1 MILDW
6 LFAPQCVG
14 CGLSAK
20 ALCPAC
26 AGSLLELGPACG
38 RCAEPTAAGLCQR
51 CATAPLPL
59 EQILAPWQFGGQ
71 LAAAIRRLKFANGA
85 HVARDVAPLWA
96 PLLAA
101 VVEAHAAIVVPVP
114 LHWRRRLVRGY
125 DQAWLL
131 AVHACAAG
139 GLAPPRSLL
148 RRIRGAP
155 AQSKLSAAHRRE
167 NLRGAFSVRTPH
179 EVAGRTIVLVDDVVT
194 TGATFAAA
202 AIPLRAAGAC
212 AIYGVALARAGGFV

>member
-1 MILDW
+1 MVLDW
-6 LFAPQCVG
+6 LFASQCVG
-14 CGLSAK
+14 CGQPATT
-20 ALCPAC
+20 LCPTC

-38 RCAEPTAAGLCQR
+38 RCAEPTTSAVCSR
-51 CATAPLPL
+51 CATTPLPL

-71 LAAAIRRLKFANGA
+71 LAAAIKRLKFANGA

-101 VVEAHAAIVVPVP
+101 VVEQHAGIVVPIP

-131 AVHACAAG
+131 ALHGCAAVK
-139 GLAPPRSLL
+139 LAPPRPLL
-148 RRIRGAP
+148 RRIRASP
-155 AQSKLSAAHRRE
+155 AQSNLTAVARRD
-167 NLRGAFSVRTPH
+167 NLRDAFMVRNPL
-179 EVAGRTIVLVDDVVT
+179 EVTGRTIVLVDDVVT
-194 TGATFAAA
+194 TGATLTAAA
-202 AIPLRAAGAC
+202 LALRAAGAC

>member
-1 MILDW
+1 MVLDW

-14 CGLSAK
+14 CGQSATT
-20 ALCPAC
+20 LCPAC
-26 AGSLLELGPACG
+26 TGSLVELGPSCV
-38 RCAEPTAAGLCQR
+38 RCAEPTTATVCRR
-51 CATAPLPL
+51 CEATPLPL

-71 LAAAIRRLKFANGA
+71 LAAAVRRLKFANGS
-85 HVARDVAPLWA
+85 HVARDLAPLWA

-101 VVEAHAAIVVPVP
+101 VVEQHAAIVVPVP
-114 LHWRRRLVRGY
+114 LHWSRRLVRGY

-131 AVHACAAG
+131 ALHACAAEN
-139 GLAPPRSLL
+139 LAPPRSLL

-155 AQSKLSAAHRRE
+155 AQSRLTAVARRE
-167 NLRGAFSVRTPH
+167 NLRGAFTVRNPR

-202 AIPLRAAGAC
+202 AHPLRAAGAC

>member
-1 MILDW
+1 MLLDW
-6 LFAPQCVG
+6 LFAPQCAA
-14 CGLSAK
+14 CTQPAS

-26 AGSLLELGPACG
+26 IGTLLELGTACG
-38 RCAEPTAAGLCQR
+38 RCAEPTAGGVCRR

-71 LAAAIRRLKFANGA
+71 LAAAIKRLKFANGA

-101 VVEAHAAIVVPVP
+101 VVEEHAAIVVPIP

-131 AVHACAAG
+131 AVHACAAANI
-139 GLAPPRSLL
+139 APPRALL

-155 AQSKLSAAHRRE
+155 AQSKLSAAARRD
-167 NLRGAFSVRTPH
+167 NLRGAFCVRDPQ

-194 TGATFAAA
+194 TGATLAAA
-202 AIPLRAAGAC
+202 ALPLRAAGAI
-212 AIYGVALARAGGFV
+212 AVYGVALARAGGFV

>member
-1 MILDW
+1 MVLDW

-14 CGLSAK
+14 CGQSAST
-20 ALCPAC
+20 LCPAC
-26 AGSLLELGPACG
+26 AGSLVELGPACG
-38 RCAEPTAAGLCQR
+38 RCAEPTAAGLCRR
-51 CATAPLPL
+51 CATVPLPL

-71 LAAAIRRLKFANGA
+71 LATAIRRLKFTNGA

-101 VVEAHAAIVVPVP
+101 VVEEHAAIVVPVP
-114 LHWRRRLVRGY
+114 LHWKRRLVRGY

-131 AVHACAAG
+131 AVHACAAAD
-139 GLAPPRSLL
+139 LAPPRSLL

-155 AQSKLSAAHRRE
+155 AQSKLSAAQRRE
-167 NLRGAFSVRTPH
+167 NLRGAFTVRNH
-179 EVAGRTIVLVDDVVT
+179 REVAGRTIVLVDDVVT

-202 AIPLRAAGAC
+202 AIALRGAGAC

>member
-1 MILDW
+1 MVLDW

-14 CGLSAK
+14 CGQSAST
-20 ALCPAC
+20 LCPAC

-38 RCAEPTAAGLCQR
+38 RCAEPTAAGLCRR

-101 VVEAHAAIVVPVP
+101 VVEQHAAIVVPVP
-114 LHWRRRLVRGY
+114 LHWKRRLVRGY

-131 AVHACAAG
+131 AVHACAAAK
-139 GLAPPRSLL
+139 LAPPRSLL

-155 AQSKLSAAHRRE
+155 AQSKLSAAQRRE
-167 NLRGAFSVRTPH
+167 NLRGAFTVRTPH

-194 TGATFAAA
+194 TGATLAAA
-202 AIPLRAAGAC
+202 ATALRAAGAC